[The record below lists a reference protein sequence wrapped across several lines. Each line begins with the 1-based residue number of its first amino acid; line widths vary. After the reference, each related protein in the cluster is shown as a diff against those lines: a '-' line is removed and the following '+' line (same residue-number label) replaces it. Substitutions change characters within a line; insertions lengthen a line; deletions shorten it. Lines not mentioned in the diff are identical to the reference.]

1 MFPEMNKFNG
11 LKYFKRVRVTLLR
24 VQFENSYNFY
34 LFCLIM
40 FAVFYFFKIIEE
52 HNCIMNVC

>member
-1 MFPEMNKFNG
+1 MLPEMNKFNG

-34 LFCLIM
+34 LFCLII
-40 FAVFYFFKIIEE
+40 FAVFYFF
-52 HNCIMNVC
+52 